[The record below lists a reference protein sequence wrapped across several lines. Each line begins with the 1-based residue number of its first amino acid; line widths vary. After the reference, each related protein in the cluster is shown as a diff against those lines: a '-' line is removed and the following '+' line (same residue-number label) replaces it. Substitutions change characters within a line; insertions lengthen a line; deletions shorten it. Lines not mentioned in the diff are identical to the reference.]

1 MKQMQL
7 GLPEAERRPPVRMA
21 VEVHRRLIKLMA
33 MSSRLLCFRV
43 ERRLGAF
50 CGRWC

>member
-33 MSSRLLCFRV
+33 MAIRAVSESPKGDSD
-43 ERRLGAF
+43 ERR
-50 CGRWC
+50 